1 MLVGIKPDETIGAFV
16 RAGGIKKRRRGGSH
30 VLIKMPNGQLI
41 SIPDHG
47 DVKAG
52 LLQAAIRKAG
62 LTIDEFLGL
71 LGR

>member
-1 MLVGIKPDETIGAFV
+1 MLIGIKPDDAIRAFEK
-16 RAGGIKKRRRGGSH
+16 AGGVKQKRHGGSH
-30 VLIKMPNGQLI
+30 VIIKMPNGQRL

-47 DVKAG
+47 NVKAG

-62 LTIDEFLGL
+62 LTIDEFLSF

>member
-1 MLVGIKPDETIGAFV
+1 
-16 RAGGIKKRRRGGSH
+16 
-30 VLIKMPNGQLI
+30 MPNGQLL

-47 DVKAG
+47 DVKSG

-62 LTIDEFLGL
+62 LTVDEFLSF

>member
-1 MLVGIKPDETIGAFV
+1 MIN
-16 RAGGIKKRRRGGSH
+16 
-30 VLIKMPNGQLI
+30 MPNGQLI

-47 DVKAG
+47 NVKAG

>member
-1 MLVGIKPDETIGAFV
+1 MLSGIKPDEAVRAFE
-16 RAGGIKKRRRGGSH
+16 RAGGVAKRRHGGSH
-30 VLIKMPNGQLI
+30 VIIKMPNGQLL

-62 LTIDEFLGL
+62 LTIDEFLSF

>member
-1 MLVGIKPDETIGAFV
+1 MLIGIKPDDAIRAFE
-16 RAGGIKKRRRGGSH
+16 RAGGVVKRRRGGSH
-30 VLIKMPNGQLI
+30 VIIKMPNGQLL

-62 LTIDEFLGL
+62 LTIDEFLSF

>member
-1 MLVGIKPDETIGAFV
+1 MLIGIKPDDAIRAFE
-16 RAGGIKKRRRGGSH
+16 RAGGVVKRRRGGSH
-30 VLIKMPNGQLI
+30 VIIKMSNGQLL

-47 DVKAG
+47 DIKAG

-62 LTIDEFLGL
+62 LTIDEFLSF

>member
-1 MLVGIKPDETIGAFV
+1 MLIGIKPDDAIRAFE
-16 RAGGIKKRRRGGSH
+16 RAGGIVKKRHGGSH
-30 VLIKMPNGQLI
+30 VMIKMPNGQLL

-47 DVKAG
+47 AVKAG

-62 LTIDEFLGL
+62 LTVDEFLSF

>member
-1 MLVGIKPDETIGAFV
+1 M
-16 RAGGIKKRRRGGSH
+16 
-30 VLIKMPNGQLI
+30 IKMPNGQLL

-47 DVKAG
+47 AVKAG

-62 LTIDEFLGL
+62 LTVDEFLSF